1 MNRTLYYDCFSGI
14 SGDMHIG
21 ALVDL
26 GVPAEYLH
34 SELAK
39 LSVAGEFTLQLE
51 PAKKMGITGTKATVS
66 LHTNNATP
74 VRHLAEVETIIRSAG
89 YSPEVNELAH
99 GIFQEIAVAEAKI
112 HGTTVEKVHFHE
124 VGATDSIVDII
135 AAAICLDWMAPD
147 NIVCGTVEL
156 GGGMV
161 RCAHGVMPV
170 PAPATAEI
178 LVGVPCHYG
187 RVDSETT
194 TPTGAAIL
202 KRAVNNFAT
211 PKNFVSTKIGY
222 GIGQKDFSIPN
233 VLRIMLGETDD
244 AIEPVPYETATNLEI
259 ECNIDDMPAEAF
271 QPLLEGLLAH
281 GAKDVF
287 LTPMLMKKSRPGTK
301 VTVLCAGD
309 ELDVL
314 SEYLFS
320 NSTTI
325 GVRIHEV
332 QKRMLPRTIEKLTTT
347 HGEVRVKVASLP
359 SGQHKWKVEHDDIMR
374 LARESEFDYLELK
387 RQIDLEVGAEI
398 ASRTQETKMADSVRE

>member
-1 MNRTLYYDCFSGI
+1 
-14 SGDMHIG
+14 
-21 ALVDL
+21 
-26 GVPAEYLH
+26 
-34 SELAK
+34 
-39 LSVAGEFTLQLE
+39 
-51 PAKKMGITGTKATVS
+51 MGITGTKATVS
-66 LHTNNATP
+66 LHTTHATP

-89 YSPEVNELAH
+89 YSPKVNELAH
-99 GIFQEIAVAEAKI
+99 GIFQEIAIAEAKI
-112 HGTTVEKVHFHE
+112 HGTTVDKVHFHE

-147 NIVCGTVEL
+147 NIACGTIEL

-178 LVGVPCHYG
+178 LTGVPCHYG

-202 KRAVNNFAT
+202 KRAVTRFSTPENFA
-211 PKNFVSTKIGY
+211 STKIGY

-233 VLRIMLGETDD
+233 VLRVMLGESGD
-244 AIEPVPYETATNLEI
+244 ALEADPYETATNLEI

-301 VTVLCAGD
+301 VTVLCTS
-309 ELDVL
+309 EMLDVL
-314 SEYLFS
+314 SKYLFS

-332 QKRMLPRTIEKLTTT
+332 QKRMLPRTVEKLTTT
-347 HGEVRVKVASLP
+347 HGEVRVKVATLP
-359 SGQHKWKVEHDDIMR
+359 DGQRKWKVEHDDIVR
-374 LARESEFDYLELK
+374 LAGESEFDYLELK
-387 RQIDLEVGAEI
+387 RQIDLEIGAVI
-398 ASRTQETKMADSVRE
+398 TKNSGGSL

>member
-1 MNRTLYYDCFSGI
+1 MNTTLYYDCFSGI

-26 GVPAEYLH
+26 GVPEDYLH
-34 SELAK
+34 GELAK
-39 LSVAGEFTLQLE
+39 LSVAGEFTLRLE
-51 PAKKMGITGTKATVS
+51 RARKMGITGTKATVS
-66 LHTNNATP
+66 LHTDEATP
-74 VRHLAEVETIIRSAG
+74 VRHLSEVEAIILSAG
-89 YSPEVNELAH
+89 YSPGVTELAS
-99 GIFQEIAVAEAKI
+99 GIFQEIALAEAKI
-112 HGTTVEKVHFHE
+112 HGTTVDKVHFHE

-147 NIVCGTVEL
+147 RIVCGTVEL

-178 LVGVPCHYG
+178 LSGVPCHYG
-187 RVDSETT
+187 RVEMETT

-202 KRAVNNFAT
+202 KRAVDNFSV
-211 PKNFVSTKIGY
+211 PNHFVSKKIGY

-233 VLRIMLGETDD
+233 VLRVMLGETSD
-244 AIEPVPYETATNLEI
+244 ALEAGPYESAANLEI

-271 QPLLEGLLAH
+271 QPLLEGLLAN

-287 LTPMLMKKSRPGTK
+287 LTPTLMKKSRPGTK
-301 VTVLCAGD
+301 VTVLCARD

-314 SEYLFS
+314 SEFLFN

-332 QKRMLPRTIEKLTTT
+332 QKRMLPRTIEKLTTRY
-347 HGEVRVKVASLP
+347 GDVRVKIASLP
-359 SGQHKWKVEHDDIMR
+359 SGQRKWKVEHDDILQ
-374 LARESEFDYLELK
+374 LAGESEIEYLELK
-387 RQIDLEVGAEI
+387 RLIDLEIGAKIEL
-398 ASRTQETKMADSVRE
+398 TNDKTADLEHE